1 MLCLPLFLSSSS
13 SSAFKF
19 NFTRK
24 SRIESVAL
32 HTILHACRH
41 FYFIK
46 DYQTTRST
54 PFSPPVFLAFS
65 KNTTLN
71 TKYVNSNGMEA
82 AAPYFDLNEVKGI
95 SISLRTRHQ
104 ICDFALTILR
114 LFCSPY
120 INIMAIFATAKK
132 SRGAFF
138 LEIGNV
144 MCLFGIFSVKST
156 FFSATPASTSSTSFF
171 AFS

>member
-1 MLCLPLFLSSSS
+1 
-13 SSAFKF
+13 
-19 NFTRK
+19 
-24 SRIESVAL
+24 
-32 HTILHACRH
+32 
-41 FYFIK
+41 
-46 DYQTTRST
+46 
-54 PFSPPVFLAFS
+54 
-65 KNTTLN
+65 
-71 TKYVNSNGMEA
+71 MEA

-114 LFCSPY
+114 LFSPSVHKHHGNFCSS
-120 INIMAIFATAKK
+120 KK

-156 FFSATPASTSSTSFF
+156 FFSATPASSSSTSFLHF
-171 AFS
+171 LKKRLLSTKRTSYLAHFKSVSEMGEMLLRQAHTFS